1 VGYGTGEGNGA
12 GVAEGEVEYVG
23 MLAGGAGVADPEGT
37 TTSVELAAGAV
48 EVGAAEELGAAH
60 RDGVLLILLTIH
72 DEASSVYSSK

>member
-1 VGYGTGEGNGA
+1 M
-12 GVAEGEVEYVG
+12 GEVEYAG

-37 TTSVELAAGAV
+37 TTTVELAAGAV
-48 EVGAAEELGAAH
+48 AEVGAAVELGAAEEVGAAH

>member
-1 VGYGTGEGNGA
+1 M
-12 GVAEGEVEYVG
+12 GEVEYAG

-37 TTSVELAAGAV
+37 TTTVELAAGAV
-48 EVGAAEELGAAH
+48 AEVGAVVEVGAAVELGAAEEVGAAH